1 MKKSKVSRILK
12 RIIGIICCIVA
23 ALAILWA
30 VTYFHRSDPAE
41 IRKYETD
48 NPLISESS
56 LISAHR
62 SGAGIMPEETMRA
75 FVNCIENK
83 EFTVGIFEFDLHITK
98 DDVLILLHDD
108 ELDRTSDCAEVFG
121 KQHCH
126 PEDYTYEELRQLNM
140 GAKFVNEN
148 GEMPFAGL
156 KGDEV
161 PDDIRIADLKEVIGY
176 LEKNGNFHYIV
187 EVKNK
192 GDLGKKS
199 VDLLVGYLD
208 EMNLT
213 EKVIF
218 GNFDAEISMYAE
230 EKYPELTRGA
240 CVREVFD
247 FFGAYLLRKADWQPA
262 FEVLQLPFGDISQ
275 NRGVNLGTASLINY
289 AHQKNLAVQYWTVN
303 NEKDMEYLISLKADG
318 IITDYPDRAYRKR
331 EAAGK

>member
-1 MKKSKVSRILK
+1 MKKSKVNRILK

-83 EFTVGIFEFDLHITK
+83 EFTADIFEFDLHITK

-218 GNFDAEISMYAE
+218 GN
-230 EKYPELTRGA
+230 
-240 CVREVFD
+240 
-247 FFGAYLLRKADWQPA
+247 
-262 FEVLQLPFGDISQ
+262 ISQ

>member
-1 MKKSKVSRILK
+1 MKKSRTGRILK
-12 RIIGIICCIVA
+12 RIIAAVCCFFA
-23 ALAILWA
+23 AAAILWA
-30 VTYFHRSDPAE
+30 VTYFHRSSPSQ
-41 IRKYETD
+41 IQKYETD
-48 NPLISESS
+48 NPLICESS

-75 FVNCIENK
+75 FVNCIENQ
-83 EFTVGIFEFDLHITK
+83 EFSVDIFEFDLHITK
-98 DDVLILLHDD
+98 DDVLILLHDN

-121 KQHCH
+121 KQHCK

-156 KGDEV
+156 KGNEV
-161 PDDIRIADLKEVIGY
+161 PDDIRIARLNDVIGY
-176 LEKNGNFHYIV
+176 LEEHGNFHYII
-187 EVKNK
+187 EVKNT

-199 VDLLVGYLD
+199 VDLLIRYLD

-213 EKVIF
+213 ERVIF
-218 GNFDAEISMYAE
+218 GNFNEEISMYAE
-230 EKYPELTRGA
+230 ETCPELTRGA

-331 EAAGK
+331 EEGR